1 MMEVEIPDME
11 SLVKSPPKTESEN
24 EIAIVSTHPSPF
36 EKIAKKT
43 SAVLHMIRATLAKAK
58 VAKSHRKSILEG
70 AVCLIADLNEQAAEI
85 GTLQANIALLE
96 AKAPEFL
103 SLKEQVAA
111 LKTENAV
118 LVQKIAQS
126 PTAQAPALPQPQ
138 SSSSATPSYANAL
151 KRIPPSKRKA
161 KNISLV
167 FAKDKDTSSEEVKET
182 LLKALA
188 PSKIKTGIRNVKK
201 LAKGGVAI
209 ECDTA
214 KGTESILQEINSN
227 EKLRL
232 AFEAKTP
239 AKRLPRLIIYDVD
252 ETVDKAEF
260 INILV
265 SQNDGIKEQDIK
277 SSFKL
282 KSRQAGK
289 SHWVIE
295 AHPKA
300 FHSLLRRRKIYFEW
314 HMLSLREFLRPTRC
328 YKCNRFGHISTN
340 CQNAETCPQ
349 CGEEG
354 HKQPD
359 CKSEAKCINCTE
371 ANMKFKLTKSPAER
385 ILLFVQTL

>member
-85 GTLQANIALLE
+85 GTLQAKIALLE

-111 LKTENAV
+111 LKTENAA
-118 LVQKIAQS
+118 LVQKIAQI

-138 SSSSATPSYANAL
+138 SSSSAAPSYANAL

-227 EKLRL
+227 EKLRS
-232 AFEAKTP
+232 AFEAKMP

-252 ETVDKAEF
+252 ETVDKTEF

-265 SQNDGIKEQDIK
+265 NQNNGIKEQDIK

-371 ANMKFKLTKSPAER
+371 ANMKFKLS
-385 ILLFVQTL
+385 